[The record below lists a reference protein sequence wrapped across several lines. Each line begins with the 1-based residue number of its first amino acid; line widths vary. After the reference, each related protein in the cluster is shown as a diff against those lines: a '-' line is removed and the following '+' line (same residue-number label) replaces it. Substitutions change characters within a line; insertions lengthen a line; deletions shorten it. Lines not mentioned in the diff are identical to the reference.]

1 MCKFLLFFSLSLCI
15 SVVSIAQED
24 ERNSLSVPRIAEQR
38 VDKLIDSLNFT
49 KNNIDKV
56 KQLNK
61 IAGLYWRRGSLS
73 PKNFDSCVIYASQ
86 ANQLSTRI
94 KFQYGKDQA
103 IFLLCKGWLHSGS
116 YTKAETIASEA
127 SAEQAARLQ
136 LVLGEYFLYMPGASK
151 QRIQHGQKYLL
162 RGLKFAKA
170 NKSVHWTQETEI
182 ALGKYHFL
190 VGEVDQGT
198 AYFKSVINYYHQKK
212 DLASEAHWWSELG
225 RFSPSGEASD
235 KLSLTYQKR
244 GMELYRQVGDK
255 DNMAQISDWIGETY
269 RDRVVKLDSAQIF
282 FSSAIALRKAAG
294 GKKLYKYYYHLAETF
309 LNQENFEQ
317 ALSYALASLKNM
329 DELQKT
335 DVKSQVY
342 ADLGEIYTG
351 LNDYESGLS
360 YYKKALDPSLNFEH
374 YIQYYLGKKISDN
387 LILQHKPKEALQF
400 LDEYAFKYPP
410 LEDSD
415 RATLASARG
424 NCYVALNQF
433 HLAEKYYQQMVRYSL
448 SVEKQPILF
457 YSKSIVGAEAY
468 YTIADFYVKQKRFD
482 AALPYLKIY
491 DERGMSFPKI
501 AKNVALLRFKIDSTS
516 GNLSS
521 ALKNYQT
528 YTAYKDTIYNIA
540 NAGKL
545 AEMRIRY
552 QTEQTEKDNK
562 LLQNAVQLNE
572 REISQTEQSRNF
584 SLLSVGMLAVIIGIG
599 YNRYRIKQ
607 HGYLLLQA
615 KQEEINSRNDTLQAL
630 NHQLQ
635 GLIVEKEWLVQ
646 EIHHRV
652 KNNLQMMQSLLEAQ
666 SRYST
671 GGDVALA
678 IETSKRRMQAMS
690 LIHQRLYLNNGSDKI
705 AMADYIQELVGHLR
719 GSFDNNKP
727 IEYLVQIDPIEMD
740 TKQAI
745 PLGLIIN
752 ESVTNAIKYAFSD
765 QAKGKIRIS
774 LLKNDQ
780 LVTLTIHDNG
790 IGLPDTIKWE
800 KNKSFGFTL
809 ITGLVNQLEGKIEI
823 IYDEGLKIVATFM
836 L

>member
-1 MCKFLLFFSLSLCI
+1 
-15 SVVSIAQED
+15 
-24 ERNSLSVPRIAEQR
+24 
-38 VDKLIDSLNFT
+38 
-49 KNNIDKV
+49 
-56 KQLNK
+56 
-61 IAGLYWRRGSLS
+61 
-73 PKNFDSCVIYASQ
+73 
-86 ANQLSTRI
+86 
-94 KFQYGKDQA
+94 
-103 IFLLCKGWLHSGS
+103 
-116 YTKAETIASEA
+116 
-127 SAEQAARLQ
+127 
-136 LVLGEYFLYMPGASK
+136 
-151 QRIQHGQKYLL
+151 
-162 RGLKFAKA
+162 
-170 NKSVHWTQETEI
+170 
-182 ALGKYHFL
+182 
-190 VGEVDQGT
+190 
-198 AYFKSVINYYHQKK
+198 
-212 DLASEAHWWSELG
+212 
-225 RFSPSGEASD
+225 
-235 KLSLTYQKR
+235 
-244 GMELYRQVGDK
+244 
-255 DNMAQISDWIGETY
+255 
-269 RDRVVKLDSAQIF
+269 
-282 FSSAIALRKAAG
+282 
-294 GKKLYKYYYHLAETF
+294 
-309 LNQENFEQ
+309 
-317 ALSYALASLKNM
+317 
-329 DELQKT
+329 
-335 DVKSQVY
+335 
-342 ADLGEIYTG
+342 
-351 LNDYESGLS
+351 
-360 YYKKALDPSLNFEH
+360 
-374 YIQYYLGKKISDN
+374 
-387 LILQHKPKEALQF
+387 
-400 LDEYAFKYPP
+400 
-410 LEDSD
+410 
-415 RATLASARG
+415 
-424 NCYVALNQF
+424 
-433 HLAEKYYQQMVRYSL
+433 MVRYSL

-457 YSKSIVGAEAY
+457 YTKSIVGAEAY

-482 AALPYLKIY
+482 AAMTYLKIY
-491 DERGMSFPKI
+491 DERGMSYPKI
-501 AKNVALLRFKIDSTS
+501 AKNVAMLKFKIDSTS

-607 HGYLLLQA
+607 NGYLQLQE
-615 KQEEINSRNDTLQAL
+615 KQEEINLRNDTLQAL
-630 NHQLQ
+630 NQQLH
-635 GLIVEKEWLVQ
+635 GLIVEKEWLVH

-690 LIHQRLYLNNGSDKI
+690 LIHQRLYLSNGSDKI
-705 AMADYIQELVGHLR
+705 AMADYIQELVGHLK